1 MGKLI
6 NKIKDKISNFKL
18 YYKNIEEDKEYELG
32 SLHFIWGLK
41 SYDDITSG
49 SASLYTM
56 NDLEIDYDNEQEK
69 YILSIESIYFFD
81 SGEKSAASYLKYLL
95 KEFTLYMKDHNLD
108 TDIIY
113 SLHEFQMDIWSAY
126 TIEELYFKFK
136 IFVQGY
142 LSVIGEEL

>member
-1 MGKLI
+1 MSKLI

-18 YYKNIEEDKEYELG
+18 YHKNIEENNEYELG

-41 SYDDITSG
+41 SYDDITNG

-56 NDLEIDYDNEQEK
+56 NDLEIDYDSEQEK

-81 SGEKSAASYLKYLL
+81 SEEKGAASYLKYLL
-95 KEFTLYMKDHNLD
+95 KQFTLYMEEHNFD
-108 TDIIY
+108 TDVIY

-136 IFVQGY
+136 IFVKGY
-142 LSVIGEEL
+142 LFAVGEEL